1 MSIIKTDYVLE
12 NTGCFPTNNSYLL
25 LNQKL
30 CKLRLLSGG
39 KTAVKKWWLIS
50 FTKCLEFS
58 YLISV

>member
-12 NTGCFPTNNSYLL
+12 NTCFPTNNSYLL

-39 KTAVKKWWLIS
+39 KTAVNKW
-50 FTKCLEFS
+50 
-58 YLISV
+58 